1 MRPSEYDDLQVSSF
15 AGPSEHLSCG
25 NQGSESNFDATEQFR
40 AQSAS
45 AVSSRHGSSSE
56 CRVYDGWACLHVPRS
71 MDGLW
76 VSDADGCRWLS
87 VEHRAEVF
95 GYGVSLIGPEIED
108 RHVALL
114 GFWAVG
120 F

>member
-1 MRPSEYDDLQVSSF
+1 
-15 AGPSEHLSCG
+15 
-25 NQGSESNFDATEQFR
+25 
-40 AQSAS
+40 
-45 AVSSRHGSSSE
+45 
-56 CRVYDGWACLHVPRS
+56 
-71 MDGLW
+71 MDGPRAP
-76 VSDADGCRWLS
+76 DADGCRWLS